1 MLEAP
6 KGIKLLV
13 RVVQTGSF
21 SAAGRTLGL
30 SPATVSRQINALE
43 TSLGVRLFYRTSRKL
58 KLTEAGQLFYEHAR
72 EIETRFGELERIL
85 AEHQSEPR
93 GLLHVHT
100 RHALATQFLSPVMP
114 DFHARYPNLRLKLW
128 LTEDTRDL
136 IEHDIDVALR
146 LGNLEEP
153 TLAVRKLMDASPRI
167 LFASPQYLGR
177 TPPIREPEDL
187 FAHNCLTFLDGRFE
201 DGHAVWR
208 FERDSGVRELR
219 VRGSLQVNNPTVLV
233 DAALDGMG
241 IALLPVWCLGDA
253 LKTGRLVHVLPEYRV
268 SPTTF
273 DHSIYIVYEK
283 SRHVPPKVRAF
294 VDYLVDAWRGREG

>member
-167 LFASPQYLGR
+167 LFASPQFLGR
-177 TPPIREPEDL
+177 HATRSASRRTWSPT
-187 FAHNCLTFLDGRFE
+187 NCLNLPRTGDSRT
-201 DGHAVWR
+201 VMPSWR
-208 FERDSGVRELR
+208 CE
-219 VRGSLQVNNPTVLV
+219 
-233 DAALDGMG
+233 A
-241 IALLPVWCLGDA
+241 
-253 LKTGRLVHVLPEYRV
+253 
-268 SPTTF
+268 
-273 DHSIYIVYEK
+273 
-283 SRHVPPKVRAF
+283 
-294 VDYLVDAWRGREG
+294 